1 MIFEKEIL
9 VRFGPTEY
17 EDYDEALS
25 RVKQKGT
32 LQEYQKAFEKLA
44 NRLVGWPQK
53 ALIGTFLGGL
63 RADISTDVRKFK
75 PRSLRATI
83 EFARMRED
91 ELNHTKKTTYDAPK
105 HNHKPPWGGGGDSTI
120 NLAPSK
126 APGSTQV
133 KKLSWEEMQ
142 CRREKG
148 LCFSYNEWYTPG
160 HRCTI
165 PQLFIIA
172 AEDNDKDS
180 LEADLV
186 SDEDGDSS
194 PINLVKCPYGVR
206 GTTDDARLR
215 TDWPPHGTHT
225 H

>member
-9 VRFGPTEY
+9 VRSGPTEY

-105 HNHKPPWGGGGDSTI
+105 HNHKPPWGGGG
-120 NLAPSK
+120 
-126 APGSTQV
+126 
-133 KKLSWEEMQ
+133 
-142 CRREKG
+142 
-148 LCFSYNEWYTPG
+148 
-160 HRCTI
+160 
-165 PQLFIIA
+165 
-172 AEDNDKDS
+172 
-180 LEADLV
+180 
-186 SDEDGDSS
+186 
-194 PINLVKCPYGVR
+194 
-206 GTTDDARLR
+206 
-215 TDWPPHGTHT
+215 
-225 H
+225 